1 MDLLQLES
9 IVTTQLRVR
18 VPRLTNNRYPNMSFT
33 NEISDN
39 TPSFPNVYVHELE
52 STELG
57 NDLANDQIHALRD
70 TIQIEVST
78 NTSKSDARTVINACI
93 NAMKA
98 LSYSLVSGA
107 VYVKTNNVHRFIIRV
122 RRVIGSGDTF

>member
-9 IVTTQLRVR
+9 IVTTQLSVR
-18 VPRLTNNRYPNMSFT
+18 VPKLTNNQYPNMSFT

-52 STELG
+52 PSEVG
-57 NDLANDQIHALRD
+57 NSIPNKTIHAIRD

-78 NTSKSDARTVINACI
+78 NTS
-93 NAMKA
+93 
-98 LSYSLVSGA
+98 
-107 VYVKTNNVHRFIIRV
+107 
-122 RRVIGSGDTF
+122 

>member
-18 VPRLTNNRYPNMSFT
+18 VPNLTNNRYPKMSFT

-39 TPSFPNVYVHELE
+39 QPSFPNVYIHELE
-52 STELG
+52 PSEVG
-57 NDLANDQIHALRD
+57 NSIPNQTIHAMRD

-78 NTSKSDARTVINACI
+78 NVSKSEARIVINACI
-93 NAMKA
+93 NAMKT
-98 LSYSLVSGA
+98 LRYSLVTGPTYTK
-107 VYVKTNNVHRFIIRV
+107 VNNIHRCIIRV
-122 RRVIGSGDTF
+122 RRVIANGDTF